1 VLLAIMLFIH
11 KGKGLTACYMAAV

>member
-11 KGKGLTACYMAAV
+11 KGKGLTACYMAV

>member
-11 KGKGLTACYMAAV
+11 KGEGLTACYMAV